1 MAFKKIFT
9 YALSFVLL
17 SLTTLILTSHEVH
30 AATAKACE
38 SETSGNLDYAE
49 NLYIKTE
56 WVNTGSTGAYINDVN
71 SAKANNAS
79 VMNANITNLYYYS
92 YNASDT
98 GFVKNTGI
106 FKDINGATYPQ
117 YQNTGSITNFTQTYS
132 QTPNGTGCSFG
143 GLVFNSSDL
152 EFDYTTNIFLLCG
165 HAANTPATFKIS
177 MSGNPDKNLFPAN
190 RYKTGTWSVTEYPK
204 SHYSRSNP
212 PPSNSSFT
220 FNYNTIDGGGHH
232 YSNGSSHTLYAY
244 YTPAP
249 IKPTVPPTITCDN
262 SINTIPYS
270 NAESILYTTTNL
282 VSGTSYTV
290 DAIIGPR
297 NITSSIGSSI
307 NINPPLGIG
316 TYTVKLSL
324 MQGST
329 NISTANCSLRVIIQP
344 YFKSYGAGI
353 SVGGG
358 FMSQGSCSQ
367 DSLAQ
372 IGAFNNSIRTG
383 SSTDQEAF
391 SFANVIGLGSANNSG
406 SPPDLLT
413 FGNDVNSG
421 PWGGNFGSGY
431 CIPDYYNTIK
441 KLGATTV
448 STLPA
453 SVNGRDVYVYTN
465 PLPNRD
471 LVLTNNILFSNP
483 NSQVTDPTTLP
494 YLYILAYGQNIV
506 IDNSVTEL
514 DATLIAEP
522 DANGNGGNI
531 YTCQDE
537 ITTAAIHFNNCSN
550 QLVVKGALIGESV
563 NLLRAK
569 SNSSVTS
576 PGNNSNLEGNCPS
589 NGLESEIICY
599 SPLYWITNPFIQNGG
614 TSELFNGM
622 DFINNLPPTL

>member
-1 MAFKKIFT
+1 MVSNSKP
-9 YALSFVLL
+9 VQ
-17 SLTTLILTSHEVH
+17 
-30 AATAKACE
+30 AATAKACS
-38 SETSGNLDYAE
+38 SETSGNLDNPE

-56 WVNTGSTGAYINDVN
+56 WVNTGSTGTYINDVN
-71 SAKANNAS
+71 SSKSNNES
-79 VMNANITNLYYYS
+79 VMNATVTNLYYYS
-92 YNASDT
+92 LNTSYT
-98 GFVKNTGI
+98 GFVTHLTGNNYNNIGSVSNYASLGKNPP
-106 FKDINGATYPQ
+106 YE
-117 YQNTGSITNFTQTYS
+117 QTYS
-132 QTPNGTGCSFG
+132 QTPNGTGCTFG
-143 GLVFNSSDL
+143 GLVFSPSDL
-152 EFDYTTNIFLLCG
+152 EFDYTTNIILFCG
-165 HAANTPATFKIS
+165 HAALTPARFIIS
-177 MSGNPDKNLFPAN
+177 MMGNPDKSLFPSSK
-190 RYKTGTWSVTEYPK
+190 YKTGTWSITEYPK

-212 PPSNSSFT
+212 PTGSSFA
-220 FNYNTIDGGGHH
+220 FNYNTIDGNGHH
-232 YSNGSSHTLYAY
+232 YINGSSHILYAY
-244 YTPAP
+244 YTPVP
-249 IKPTVPPTITCDN
+249 IKPSLPPNIYCDN

-270 NAESILYTTTNL
+270 NNENLLYDTSNL
-282 VSGTSYTV
+282 VPGNTYTV
-290 DAIIGPR
+290 SALIGLR
-297 NITSSIGSSI
+297 NISEIVSSPQQI
-307 NINPPLGIG
+307 NLNPPLGIG
-316 TYTVKLSL
+316 QYNVTLSL
-324 MQGST
+324 LQGT
-329 NISTANCSLRVIIQP
+329 TKISTASCILRVIIQP
-344 YFKSYGAGI
+344 YFKTYGAGI

-358 FMSQGSCSQ
+358 FMSQQGSCAQ
-367 DSLAQ
+367 DSSAQ
-372 IGAFNNSIRTG
+372 IGAFNNSILTG

-391 SFANVIGLGSANNSG
+391 SFSNVIGFGSSNNSG
-406 SPPDLLT
+406 MDPPDSLT
-413 FGNDVNSG
+413 FGNDKNSG

-514 DATLIAEP
+514 DATLISEP

-550 QLVVKGALIGESV
+550 QLVVKGALIGKSI